1 MHRFFDPNP
10 EIAGGLLRLPKS
22 EARHAVSVLRVRE
35 GERVTV
41 LDGAGGEWLCEVAER
56 GRRDAELRV
65 VEARRHERPRHRLTL
80 VQGIVKGK
88 AMESIIQ
95 KATELGAARIAPL
108 IVERTVARPD
118 PAESAAKLAKWRAIA
133 IESLKQCGTFWLP
146 AIDAPRSLTQFLL
159 EISEFELS
167 LVASLGEGCPDPRT
181 VFSEFRGTRGANPE
195 SAAIWIGPEG
205 DFSPAELDA
214 IQRAGVRAI
223 GLGPLTLRSDTAA
236 ICGLAIVGAE
246 LRARS

>member
-1 MHRFFDPNP
+1 MHRFFDPAP
-10 EIAGGLLRLPKS
+10 EIVGDLLRLPKS

-35 GERVTV
+35 GDRVAV
-41 LDGAGGEWLCEVAER
+41 LDGAGGEWVCEVVGR

-65 VEARRHERPRHRLTL
+65 VESRRHERPRHRLAL

-88 AMESIIQ
+88 AMELIIQ
-95 KATELGAARIAPL
+95 KATELGASRIAPL

-118 PAESAAKLAKWRAIA
+118 PAEGAAKLAKWRAIA

-146 AIDAPRSLTQFLL
+146 DIASPCALPQFLS
-159 EISEFELS
+159 EVSEFDLS
-167 LVASLGEGCPDPRT
+167 LVASLGEGCSDPRT
-181 VFSEFRGTRGANPE
+181 VFSEFREIHGGNPE

-205 DFSPAELDA
+205 DFSPLELDA
-214 IQRAGVRAI
+214 IQSAGVRAVS
-223 GLGPLTLRSDTAA
+223 LGPLTLRSDTAA

-246 LRARS
+246 LRATS